1 MEVDFSTE
9 DLDEVASLIARSSCT
24 VALTGAGVSTPSGI
38 PDFRG
43 PQGVWRVIDP
53 EKFDVEYFH
62 KNPDEVWDLFV
73 QYLLPAFDVKPNPAH
88 HALAE
93 LERLGKL
100 CAVITQNVDMLH
112 QAAGSKNVIEL
123 HGALRDAVCINC
135 GARYPLAEALKRR
148 RAGAPRCPKCGGV
161 LKPDVVFFG
170 EPLPQQ
176 ALKEAFMLAEMAEV
190 FLAVGTSLAVYPANQ
205 LPVIAKKRGA
215 KLVIINADETFYDF
229 FADYIIRGKVEEV
242 LPALVARVKDIL
254 F

>member
-43 PQGVWRVIDP
+43 PQGVWRVVDP
-53 EKFDVEYFH
+53 EKFDITNFH

-170 EPLPQQ
+170 E
-176 ALKEAFMLAEMAEV
+176 MAEV

-205 LPVIAKKRGA
+205 LPITAKKRGA
-215 KLVIINADETFYDF
+215 KLVIINVDETFYDF
-229 FADYIIRGKVEEV
+229 FADYIFRGKVEEV

>member
-1 MEVDFSTE
+1 MEVDYSTK

-24 VALTGAGVSTPSGI
+24 VALTGAGVSTASGI

-43 PQGVWRVIDP
+43 PQGIWKVVDP
-53 EKFDVEYFH
+53 EKFEISYFY

-73 QYLLPAFDVKPNPAH
+73 RYLLPAFDVKPNPAH
-88 HALAE
+88 YALAE

-100 CAVITQNVDMLH
+100 CAVVTQNVDMLH

-123 HGALRDAVCINC
+123 HGALRDAVCVKC
-135 GARYPLAEALKRR
+135 GTRYPLREALRWR
-148 RAGAPRCPKCGGV
+148 TAGAPRCPKCGGV

-170 EPLPQQ
+170 ESVPQQ
-176 ALKEAFMLAEMAEV
+176 ALREAFMLAEMAEV

-205 LPVIAKKRGA
+205 LPLIAKKHGA

-229 FADYIIRGKVEEV
+229 FADYIIRGRVEEV
-242 LPALVARVKDIL
+242 LPALVAKVKHIL

>member
-1 MEVDFSTE
+1 
-9 DLDEVASLIARSSCT
+9 
-24 VALTGAGVSTPSGI
+24 LTGAGVSTASGI

-43 PQGVWRVIDP
+43 PHGVWRIIDP
-53 EKFDVEYFH
+53 EKFDVENFY

-88 HALAE
+88 YALTE
-93 LERLGKL
+93 LEKLGKL
-100 CAVITQNVDMLH
+100 CAVVTQNVDMLH

-123 HGALRDAVCINC
+123 HGALRDAVCVTC
-135 GARYPLAEALKRR
+135 GARYSLTEALRWR
-148 RAGAPRCPKCGGV
+148 TAGSPRCPKCGGV

-176 ALKEAFMLAEMAEV
+176 ALREAFMLAEMAEV
-190 FLAVGTSLAVYPANQ
+190 FLVVGTSLAVYPANQ
-205 LPVIAKKRGA
+205 LPITAKKRGA

-229 FADYIIRGKVEEV
+229 FADYILRGRVEEV